1 MGSAMQAVLRSPFSF
16 LWGPSRRTRSPPAQ
30 RRDGLYLHCMRRCSK
45 AGLPKNEKLVG
56 VRIDWS
62 IMDLAWLMGLTVIC
76 LSTFGLIPIF
86 AP

>member
-1 MGSAMQAVLRSPFSF
+1 
-16 LWGPSRRTRSPPAQ
+16 
-30 RRDGLYLHCMRRCSK
+30 MRRCSK
-45 AGLPKNEKLVG
+45 AGLPNNERLVG

-62 IMDLAWLMGLTVIC
+62 IMDLAWLVGLTVIC